1 VGVGVGVGVGAGLI
15 VNLTVFVPVSLLVFL
30 ALRTTL
36 LNVPAVVGVPEI
48 TPVVVFTVKPGGNP
62 VAPQRV
68 IGLWFA
74 VIW

>member
-1 VGVGVGVGVGAGLI
+1 MVGAGGEFI
-15 VNLTVFVPVSLLVFL
+15 VKVTVFVPVWLLAFL

-36 LNVPAVVGVPEI
+36 LNVPAAVGVPEI
-48 TPVVVFTVKPGGNP
+48 TPVEVLTVKPGGNP